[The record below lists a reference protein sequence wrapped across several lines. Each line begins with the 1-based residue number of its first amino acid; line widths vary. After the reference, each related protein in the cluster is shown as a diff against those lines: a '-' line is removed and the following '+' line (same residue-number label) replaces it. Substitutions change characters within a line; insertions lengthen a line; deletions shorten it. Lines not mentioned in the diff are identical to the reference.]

1 LPAPAKST
9 VSGKRS
15 WASCEFQHNPDA
27 PTKGL
32 KAAMDSV
39 ECIVVGAG
47 VIGLAIAR
55 ALALAGHEVFVLESA
70 DRIGTGTSSRNSEV
84 IHAGIYY
91 QPGSLKARLCL
102 EGRERLYAYCAER
115 GVGVEKCGKLIVAA
129 DAREDDKLADIAA
142 TAARNGVDDLQALT
156 AAQAKALEPALACTS
171 ALLSPS
177 TGIIDSHAYMLALRM
192 DAEAKGA
199 MFVFEAP
206 ALGATPCEDGFVVRV
221 GGREPTDIGCRYF
234 FNAAGLEAPRL
245 AHKIEGLADAHVPQF
260 YFSKGNYFVLS
271 GRAPFRRLI
280 YPIPVPGGIGIHLT
294 LDLGHQARFGPD
306 VEALETIDYAVDPS
320 RADAFYATIRRY
332 WPDLQDGALQPAYAG
347 IRPKIG
353 AANAVQDFVFQGPQD
368 HGLPGLVNLFGIES
382 PGLTSSLAIADH
394 ALKVAGLAGG
404 PD

>member
-1 LPAPAKST
+1 
-9 VSGKRS
+9 
-15 WASCEFQHNPDA
+15 
-27 PTKGL
+27 
-32 KAAMDSV
+32 MDSV
-39 ECIVVGAG
+39 ECIVAGAG

-55 ALALAGHEVFVLESA
+55 ALALAGHEVFVLEST

-115 GVGVEKCGKLIVAA
+115 GVGVERCGKLIVAA
-129 DAREDDKLADIAA
+129 DAREDGKLADIAA

-156 AAQAKALEPALACTS
+156 AGQAKTLEPALACTS

-177 TGIIDSHAYMLALRM
+177 TGIIDSNGYMLALRM
-192 DAEAKGA
+192 DAETKGA

-206 ALGATPCEDGFVVRV
+206 VLGASPCEDGFIVRV

-245 AHKIEGLADAHVPQF
+245 ARKIDGLADVHVPRF
-260 YFSKGNYFVLS
+260 YFSKGNYFSLS
-271 GRAPFRRLI
+271 GRAPFRHLI

-347 IRPKIG
+347 VRPKIG
-353 AANAVQDFVFQGPQD
+353 DVNVVQDFVFQGPRD

-394 ALKVAGLAGG
+394 ALAVADL
-404 PD
+404 